1 MTAPARDDTVLL
13 VTRLAHAAL
22 AVAVVPSFY
31 NLTFHAEAT
40 GTNFAWPL
48 APTMSA
54 MFFGALYF
62 AVIYSF
68 LRVTFAKRW
77 HEIALVLW
85 ATLPVVL
92 VLAVVT
98 FLHWEKF
105 AHGTV
110 RFWVWF
116 AAYIGASILLPY
128 ILWSNGRRDPRTPN
142 PGDVEIPSIVC
153 RTALFLGIVVGL
165 VGAAMILAPA
175 SMAAHWPWPVTPL
188 SAQAVGSLLL
198 AASAVQIRVT
208 IDRRWSAVRIAAQ
221 TAILW
226 VSMVI
231 VAVVRGFDQF
241 DTTRPMTWGFLVLLV
256 LEWLLA
262 TGTYVVL
269 EGQRRRNASVLRV
282 EAGGRVTHADADA
295 VGA

>member
-1 MTAPARDDTVLL
+1 MTPPARDDSLLL

-22 AVAVVPSFY
+22 AVAVIPSFY
-31 NLTFHAEAT
+31 NLTFHPEAT
-40 GTNFAWPL
+40 ATNFAWTL

-54 MFFGALYF
+54 MYFGALYF
-62 AVIYSF
+62 AVVYSF
-68 LRVTFAKRW
+68 LRVTFARRW

-110 RFWVWF
+110 RFWIWL
-116 AAYIGASILLPY
+116 AAYVGASILLPY

-142 PGDVEIPSIVC
+142 PGDVEIPAIVC
-153 RTALFLGIVVGL
+153 RAALVLGIVVGF
-165 VGAAMILAPA
+165 VGAALILAPTPMGGA
-175 SMAAHWPWPVTPL
+175 WPWPVKPL
-188 SAQAVGSLLL
+188 AAQAVGSLLL

-208 IDRRWSAVRIAAQ
+208 LDRRWSSVRIAAQ

-241 DTTRPMTWGFLVLLV
+241 DTSRPMTWGFLALLGI
-256 LEWLLA
+256 EWLLA
-262 TGTYVVL
+262 TGTYAVL
-269 EGQRRRNASVLRV
+269 EGRRRRNAAAMS
-282 EAGGRVTHADADA
+282 APSGGRGSHANVDPI
-295 VGA
+295 GA